1 VKTSTERGEPRT
13 TTQHNSRKDQ
23 ILTKR
28 QMTNCHKEEGW
39 QEPLLMKL
47 SRAMQAPSP
56 PHFLL
61 CLRLGS
67 KVQKRISVPTLP
79 SQEGIPESGTP
90 GAGCQVLSS
99 I

>member
-39 QEPLLMKL
+39 QEPL
-47 SRAMQAPSP
+47 
-56 PHFLL
+56 
-61 CLRLGS
+61 C
-67 KVQKRISVPTLP
+67 
-79 SQEGIPESGTP
+79 
-90 GAGCQVLSS
+90 
-99 I
+99 